1 MDLGNLTTFLAVY
14 ESGSMAKAAK
24 VLYMSPQGLSKSIL
38 RLEGELGVPLF
49 VRTARGV
56 EPTKYAHDIYPKAQA
71 LAAALQSVRTEG
83 RRAES
88 FYVLNVSFSD
98 GMIAYLGLDFI
109 SAFEREHPGI
119 ELRVSECS
127 NKAIEDFL
135 LSGESEVGF
144 LIGPVND
151 ELFQT
156 SFFQAVPHV
165 LMVSDQSQLTY
176 RDSIE
181 YRDLEGATVF
191 CLGQD
196 YPVERTL
203 RERLQSAG
211 VNPASIIGVVGADT
225 VLPFVMRD
233 EGVLLS
239 AAYWAELSSKPGLRV
254 VPFRDESFAWNV
266 FVATK
271 KGAAPSEA
279 AASFIEF
286 IEDWQRKLRD
296 DEDMQNG

>member
-1 MDLGNLTTFLAVY
+1 M
-14 ESGSMAKAAK
+14 
-24 VLYMSPQGLSKSIL
+24 
-38 RLEGELGVPLF
+38 
-49 VRTARGV
+49 
-56 EPTKYAHDIYPKAQA
+56 
-71 LAAALQSVRTEG
+71 
-83 RRAES
+83 
-88 FYVLNVSFSD
+88 
-98 GMIAYLGLDFI
+98 
-109 SAFEREHPGI
+109 
-119 ELRVSECS
+119 
-127 NKAIEDFL
+127 
-135 LSGESEVGF
+135 
-144 LIGPVND
+144 
-151 ELFQT
+151 
-156 SFFQAVPHV
+156 
-165 LMVSDQSQLTY
+165 
-176 RDSIE
+176 
-181 YRDLEGATVF
+181 
-191 CLGQD
+191 GQD

-286 IEDWQRKLRD
+286 IEDWQRKLRN